1 MIEYELRDPENVGST
16 VVGNMQES
24 KVELTRSRRQ
34 GASMHCMLDFE
45 WLTELP
51 GKREIWWLTRTHPST
66 CWQLAVGT
74 PLV

>member
-24 KVELTRSRRQ
+24 KVELTGSRRQ

-45 WLTELP
+45 
-51 GKREIWWLTRTHPST
+51 
-66 CWQLAVGT
+66 C
-74 PLV
+74 